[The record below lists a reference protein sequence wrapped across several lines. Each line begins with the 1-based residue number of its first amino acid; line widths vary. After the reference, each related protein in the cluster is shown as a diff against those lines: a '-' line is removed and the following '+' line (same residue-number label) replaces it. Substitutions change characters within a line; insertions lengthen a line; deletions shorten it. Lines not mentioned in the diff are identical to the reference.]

1 LDNREVLPASMLL
14 DGSYRIMRVVGS
26 GGFGITYEAAD
37 INLGTTVAIKEYYPF
52 DYGERAATMSV
63 RPRSDLH
70 QRTFEWGRANFL
82 QEARTLARFEHP
94 SIVRVMRVFEAN
106 STAYMVMR
114 FEQGKS
120 FEDWLK
126 GLGRLPTQE
135 ELDRIVGP
143 LLDALETLHTAGFVH
158 RDIAP
163 DNIIVR
169 TDGTPVLLDF
179 GAARRAVAEM
189 SQALTGVV
197 KAGYSPQEQYSSDG
211 RQQGPWT
218 DVYALGG
225 TLYRAIAGRAPDEAT
240 LRFDDDRMP
249 PAAVAGKGKFRPSF
263 LSGID
268 TCLEVRHSQRPR
280 SVAALRPMLLEGE
293 KGGSLN
299 RFVEMLK
306 PPSKPQSRL
315 PAKSRPSNYAAQPG
329 ATGRWLVMAAGAL
342 AILGGAYGGYQLMR
356 AQPVERGQREA
367 EKRQTEA
374 QEAAKQQTALARD
387 AERRRKEAEEA
398 ARLVAERRRRD
409 AEEASK
415 RQAALDAERRRKEA
429 EEAATLDA
437 EKRRKDAEEA
447 SKRQALL
454 DLEKQ
459 RKAEEERTRRPD
471 EAFKDCDTCPEMVQ
485 VPAGEFL
492 MGSGKAEID
501 SGAAAANEGPQR
513 KVAIRQPLAV
523 GRYEVTKA
531 QFEAF
536 VQATGYRVGDK
547 CWTLESNAPKERD
560 SRSFRNPGYT
570 QAGTHPAVC
579 VSWQDAKA
587 YAAWLTKTTGKV
599 YTLLSEAQWEYVAR
613 AGTTGRYPLG
623 STEADLCALGNGA
636 DQAAGASTLPA
647 DWDYLFCDDG
657 HVHTAPVGSFR
668 ANAFGVFDLMGNAWE
683 WVEDCYTESLAGV
696 PADGQAW
703 TRGDCQLHV
712 VRGGSWSATARM
724 LRMAVR
730 GKAPAGSRFDDV
742 GFRVMRALSVDR

>member
-63 RPRSDLH
+63 RPRSDRH

-82 QEARTLARFEHP
+82 QEARTLARFEHS

-120 FEDWLK
+120 FEGWLK
-126 GLGRLPTQE
+126 ALGRLPTQE

-169 TDGTPVLLDF
+169 ADGTPVLLDF

-197 KAGYSPQEQYSSDG
+197 KAGYSPQEQYTSDG

-225 TLYRAIAGRAPDEAT
+225 TLYRAVAGRAPDEAT

-249 PAAVAGKGKFRPSF
+249 PAVVVGKGKFRAGF

-280 SVAALRPMLLEGE
+280 SVAALRPMLLQGE

-299 RFVEMLK
+299 RLVEMLK

-315 PAKSRPSNYAAQPG
+315 PAKSRPKTYAARPS
-329 ATGRWLVMAAGAL
+329 ATRRWLAMVAGVL

-356 AQPVERGQREA
+356 AQPVERGQRDA
-367 EKRQTEA
+367 EKRHAEA
-374 QEAAKQQTALARD
+374 QE
-387 AERRRKEAEEA
+387 
-398 ARLVAERRRRD
+398 VA
-409 AEEASK
+409 K
-415 RQAALDAERRRKEA
+415 RQAALDADKRRKEA
-429 EEAATLDA
+429 EEIAKRQAARDADRRRKEADEAARLDA
-437 EKRRKDAEEA
+437 ERRRKAAEEA

-459 RKAEEERTRRPD
+459 RKAEEERARRPD

-492 MGSGKAEID
+492 MGSSKVEID
-501 SGAAAANEGPQR
+501 SGGGAANEGPQR
-513 KVAIRQPLAV
+513 KVAIKQPLAV
-523 GRYEVTKA
+523 GRYEITKD
-531 QFEAF
+531 QIEAF
-536 VQATGYRVGDK
+536 VQTTGYSVGDK
-547 CWTLESNAPKERD
+547 CWTLEGNAPKEREG
-560 SRSFRNPGYT
+560 RSFRNPGYP

-587 YAAWLTKTTGKV
+587 YVAWLTKTTGKV
-599 YTLLSEAQWEYVAR
+599 YALLSEAQWEYVAR

-623 STEADLCALGNGA
+623 SSEADLCALGNGA
-636 DQAAGASTLPA
+636 DQAASASTLPA
-647 DWDYLFCDDG
+647 DWDYLFCDDR
-657 HVHTAPVGSFR
+657 HVHTAPVGSFKP
-668 ANAFGVFDLMGNAWE
+668 NAFGIFDLMGNAWE
-683 WVEDCYTESLAGV
+683 WVEDCYGESLAGA
-696 PADGQAW
+696 PADGQASM
-703 TRGDCQLHV
+703 RGDCQLHA

-742 GFRVMRALSVDR
+742 GFRVVRTLAVDR

>member
-1 LDNREVLPASMLL
+1 LDSREVLPASMLL

-94 SIVRVMRVFEAN
+94 SIVRVIRVFEAN

-114 FEQGKS
+114 FEQGKR

-126 GLGRLPTQE
+126 RLGRLPTQD

-169 TDGTPVLLDF
+169 ADGTPVLLDF

-189 SQALTGVV
+189 SRALTGVV
-197 KAGYSPQEQYSSDG
+197 KAGYSPQEQYTSDG

-249 PAAVAGKGKFRPSF
+249 PAVVVGKGKFRPGF

-280 SVAALRPMLLEGE
+280 SVAVLRPMLLEGE
-293 KGGSLN
+293 KGRSLN
-299 RFVEMLK
+299 RFVDMLK
-306 PPSKPQSRL
+306 PSSKPQSRP
-315 PAKSRPSNYAAQPG
+315 PAKSGPSTYTAQPS
-329 ATGRWLVMAAGAL
+329 ATRRWLAMAAGVL
-342 AILGGAYGGYQLMR
+342 AILGGAYGGYHFMH
-356 AQPVERGQREA
+356 AQPVERGQRDA
-367 EKRQTEA
+367 EKRRAEA
-374 QEAAKQQTALARD
+374 QEAVKQQAAIDAVKRRKEAEEIAKQQVARD
-387 AERRRKEAEEA
+387 AEQRRKEAEEA
-398 ARLVAERRRRD
+398 ARL
-409 AEEASK
+409 
-415 RQAALDAERRRKEA
+415 
-429 EEAATLDA
+429 DA
-437 EKRRKDAEEA
+437 EKRRKEVEEA

-459 RKAEEERTRRPD
+459 RKAEEERARRPG

-485 VPAGEFL
+485 IPAGEFL

-501 SGAAAANEGPQR
+501 SGAAAANEGPQH
-513 KVAIRQPLAV
+513 KVAIKQPLAV
-523 GRYEVTKA
+523 GRYEVTKDE
-531 QFEAF
+531 FEAF

-547 CWTLESNAPKERD
+547 CWTLEGNAPKEREG
-560 SRSFRNPGYT
+560 RSFRNPGYP
-570 QAGTHPAVC
+570 QAGSHPAVC

-587 YAAWLTKTTGKV
+587 YVAWLTKTTGKV
-599 YTLLSEAQWEYVAR
+599 YALLSEAQWEYVAR

-636 DQAAGASTLPA
+636 DQAASASTLPT
-647 DWDYLFCDDG
+647 DWDYLFCNDG
-657 HVHTAPVGSFR
+657 HVHTAPVGSFKP
-668 ANAFGVFDLMGNAWE
+668 NAFGVFDLMGNAWE
-683 WVEDCYTESLAGV
+683 WVEDCYAESLAAA

-703 TRGDCQLHV
+703 TRGDCQLRG

-724 LRMAVR
+724 LRIPVR

-742 GFRVMRALSVDR
+742 GFRVVRALSVDR